1 MQQTTLNRK
10 IITAVLCFLEHPRH
24 ITSLYRTME
33 NDHRVYRGGDRRYLR
48 EDFED
53 AYQQASIEF
62 FDNKKL
68 KAFLFQ
74 LEAEGTA
81 IAQENADIIAA
92 KLLGRFNKIIHRRC
106 IDQWRR
112 GTFPAA

>member
-1 MQQTTLNRK
+1 MEARILMQQTTLNRK

-48 EDFED
+48 EDFE
-53 AYQQASIEF
+53 
-62 FDNKKL
+62 
-68 KAFLFQ
+68 AFLFQ